1 MLFPVFAHHLK
12 LLLLPHKSTASSVKR
27 GHENQA
33 CIFVASCWNALAV
46 PYGSCEQTL
55 MLFHAFAH
63 HLKLLLL
70 PHKST
75 APSVK
80 RGHENQA
87 CIFVAS
93 CWNALA
99 VAVSKPMVFP
109 VFAH

>member
-1 MLFPVFAHHLK
+1 MLWQYRTVAVSKLMLFPVFAHHLK

-33 CIFVASCWNALAV
+33 CIFVASCWNALWQYRTVAV
-46 PYGSCEQTL
+46 SKL

-75 APSVK
+75 APSVREATK
-80 RGHENQA
+80 IKHA
-87 CIFVAS
+87 FS
-93 CWNALA
+93 WPLA
-99 VAVSKPMVFP
+99 GMLWQ
-109 VFAH
+109 